1 LEDFANDVVYLELRT
16 GPKAL
21 LMDHNAPEMG
31 SCTKK
36 QYIQTILSI
45 MCLFEEQEHERYNQ
59 DRMSSNATQRLAR
72 LPMTPRL
79 LVSVDRSGTVKQA
92 EENINLAIEMTAL
105 YPDHI
110 VGVELGGN
118 PTRNDFRLFEPL
130 FQKARDRGLQ
140 VSIHCGEVP
149 CATDEFDTLDTTLK
163 NAYEEASAILQFR
176 PDRLGHALLLPN
188 DLMEKLMKQPIPI
201 ECCPTSNVMTLELA
215 MHHGGNLIDGLKR
228 HPQLQNWIERKY
240 PFSINTDDSGIFCTN
255 LTKEYL
261 LVAKVFELHENDLAD
276 MAMQTVDH
284 IFDKSK
290 RDTLVDLMLNRINML
305 KNQS

>member
-1 LEDFANDVVYLELRT
+1 
-16 GPKAL
+16 
-21 LMDHNAPEMG
+21 
-31 SCTKK
+31 
-36 QYIQTILSI
+36 
-45 MCLFEEQEHERYNQ
+45 
-59 DRMSSNATQRLAR
+59 
-72 LPMTPRL
+72 MTPRL

-188 DLMEKLMKQPIPI
+188 DLMEKPIPI